1 MNIKPMIYDNLT
13 IQQRITASTD
23 ALMRND
29 MSEVKRLIETCQ
41 KKTYTQP
48 DQAFCDGL
56 MASVLAL
63 YGVHDS
69 KKIDLLLALMPL
81 LQGLESAHSDSL
93 NVTITHVRPDGTR
106 WPPKDLPEAHKPSDE
121 FVT

>member
-13 IQQRITASTD
+13 IQQRITASTE

-29 MSEVKRLIETCQ
+29 IGELKRLVETCP

-56 MASVLAL
+56 MASVLSL
-63 YGVHDS
+63 YGLDNS
-69 KKIDLLLALMPL
+69 KKIDLLLTVKPL

-106 WPPKDLPEAHKPSDE
+106 WPPKDMAEAHKPSDE